1 MGLGGVRRTRFD
13 WDGAVVAVTGASR
26 GLGRAVAHAV
36 SARGAKVGLIAR
48 SSDALAEV
56 LRDIDGRGAI
66 APADVSDSAATT
78 GAIAAVEA
86 ELGPID
92 VLVCNAGIGSY
103 GTVGSVDAKTIEH
116 MMATNFFG
124 AVHAVLATVPGMI
137 ERGHGR
143 IAVVASI
150 AGHLGVPLEAAYSAS
165 KFAMVGW
172 AEATGAELLR
182 QGIVMSVVSPGPIA
196 TGFFEARGEPY
207 RRRRPRPL
215 PVEYVAD

>member
-48 SSDALAEV
+48 SSDALADV

-92 VLVCNAGIGSY
+92 VLVCNAGIIS
-103 GTVGSVDAKTIEH
+103 
-116 MMATNFFG
+116 
-124 AVHAVLATVPGMI
+124 
-137 ERGHGR
+137 
-143 IAVVASI
+143 
-150 AGHLGVPLEAAYSAS
+150 
-165 KFAMVGW
+165 
-172 AEATGAELLR
+172 
-182 QGIVMSVVSPGPIA
+182 
-196 TGFFEARGEPY
+196 
-207 RRRRPRPL
+207 
-215 PVEYVAD
+215 